1 MWGAHEADGRIA
13 AKNAVKIRAALR
25 QSVDAKQVFEQYQTT
40 QPAVS
45 DNMAQDRARARA
57 WALLNIRMNNEA
69 VRAAIL
75 RLYAEAWVTGE
86 AAANEAIAEEKELR
100 KAADAA
106 IDWSKWNPGDA
117 ATALLLDPPRAFQN
131 IVDSTGG
138 LIRGLDR
145 TGYEL
150 IGTALS
156 DSIRAGYSPKRAA
169 KLIQDAV
176 GSPARAL
183 TIAVTESSR
192 VMNNAA
198 LGRYKDAGL
207 EKVQWST
214 VLGGGTS
221 VACDKCAS
229 NDGQIV
235 PIGSSFN
242 TGNTQPPAH
251 PHCRCNLRPVVPDY
265 ADVNSTAGS
274 VDMAPVGNKYGD
286 VQELELLR
294 VQELTGKQ
302 NIYEVDKRGDARLH
316 SAYKVKGYDAK
327 PVVLQG
333 ESFEAAAKDAQ
344 ARVYRG
350 VNDSF
355 EKAPVL
361 AEQFRTGDYFAGTG
375 VYGNGTYTTTRLE
388 TAKLYAGSKGEI
400 LEILIPDV
408 SNYVVKEQ
416 LSKQV
421 KEVLSEISEKL
432 QVLRK
437 EQFTAVM
444 AKNEAL
450 VDEIG
455 KSIDVLTDAS
465 RFMHDDGIA
474 ATLLGYDG
482 IIVQE
487 KNEIYYVILNRGKV
501 IVKGAP

>member
-1 MWGAHEADGRIA
+1 
-13 AKNAVKIRAALR
+13 
-25 QSVDAKQVFEQYQTT
+25 
-40 QPAVS
+40 
-45 DNMAQDRARARA
+45 
-57 WALLNIRMNNEA
+57 
-69 VRAAIL
+69 
-75 RLYAEAWVTGE
+75 
-86 AAANEAIAEEKELR
+86 
-100 KAADAA
+100 
-106 IDWSKWNPGDA
+106 
-117 ATALLLDPPRAFQN
+117 
-131 IVDSTGG
+131 
-138 LIRGLDR
+138 
-145 TGYEL
+145 
-150 IGTALS
+150 
-156 DSIRAGYSPKRAA
+156 
-169 KLIQDAV
+169 
-176 GSPARAL
+176 
-183 TIAVTESSR
+183 
-192 VMNNAA
+192 MNNAA

-229 NDGQIV
+229 NDGQVV

-432 QVLRK
+432 QVLKK